1 VKISVVYALPD
12 RQIIRDLQVSEGATV
27 ADALVQSGIFENF
40 PSIDAEHAIV
50 GIYGK
55 VTARNARLKSGDRVE
70 IYRPLR
76 EEPKEARRK
85 RAGKR

>member
-40 PSIDAEHAIV
+40 PSIDPQHATV

-55 VTARNARLKSGDRVE
+55 VTARNARLKPGDRVE